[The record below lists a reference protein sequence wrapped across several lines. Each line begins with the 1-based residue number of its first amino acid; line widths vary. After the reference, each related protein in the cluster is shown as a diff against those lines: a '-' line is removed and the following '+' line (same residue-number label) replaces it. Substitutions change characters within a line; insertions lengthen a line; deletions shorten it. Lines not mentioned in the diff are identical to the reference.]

1 VIVCKEGIGMGY
13 EIFEKTI
20 RRDTEP
26 RVTISSL
33 GRLQFNAS
41 ASKILDRHAVETVLL
56 LWDKDARKVG
66 VKSISKKDERSYQMR
81 YAKKG
86 KGAGF
91 AARTFLEWC
100 GYDYSETKGYPCE
113 WNEAEAMFEVSLPP
127 AEAQKTP
134 QRFPRLA
141 GKVARGEGEAKG
153 HARATV

>member
-1 VIVCKEGIGMGY
+1 MSY

-26 RVTISSL
+26 RVTISTL

-41 ASKILDRHAVETVLL
+41 ASKTLYKHNVESVLL
-56 LWDKDARKVG
+56 LWDKAVRKVAI
-66 VKSISKKDERSYQMR
+66 KSKSGKDERAYSMR

-91 AARTFLEWC
+91 AAKTFLEWC
-100 GYDYSETKGYPCE
+100 DYDYSETKSYPCE
-113 WNEAEAMFEVSLPP
+113 WNEAESMFEVSLPP
-127 AEAQKTP
+127 AAAPKAP

-141 GKVARGEGEAKG
+141 SKGARGEGEAKG
-153 HARATV
+153 HARASL

>member
-1 VIVCKEGIGMGY
+1 MGY

-26 RVTISSL
+26 RVTISTL

-41 ASKILDRHAVETVLL
+41 ASKVLYKHAIEAVLL
-56 LWDKDARKVG
+56 LWDKDTRKMAI
-66 VKSISKKDERSYQMR
+66 KSKSGKDERAYQMR
-81 YAKKG
+81 YAKKS

-100 GYDYSETKGYPCE
+100 GYDYSQTKSYPCE
-113 WNEAEAMFEVSLPP
+113 WNEGESMFEVSLPP
-127 AEAQKTP
+127 AAPKSP

-141 GKVARGEGEAKG
+141 TKGARGEGEVKG
-153 HARATV
+153 HARASL